1 MKSLGHVINN
11 TCSASRFHPSGRA
24 YARIFF
30 PKVCLNPAGAFSLQT
45 QEVLTRP
52 QNMTLRLEH
61 ILKMFPSLSEH
72 RDNGLWLGVGVLSS
86 CLTFG
91 LLRDVYGGYPGLS
104 QLLSGCGEGGTHI
117 GKQKLSQAALP
128 MTACL
133 KIHHRDAGICS
144 RLGVKELSRLCFL
157 LSPSKCW
164 SEELNYSRRP
174 ARV

>member
-1 MKSLGHVINN
+1 MVATLG
-11 TCSASRFHPSGRA
+11 
-24 YARIFF
+24 
-30 PKVCLNPAGAFSLQT
+30 
-45 QEVLTRP
+45 
-52 QNMTLRLEH
+52 
-61 ILKMFPSLSEH
+61 SLS
-72 RDNGLWLGVGVLSS
+72 
-86 CLTFG
+86 CF
-91 LLRDVYGGYPGLS
+91 
-104 QLLSGCGEGGTHI
+104 QAAGEGGTHI